1 LILAVVP
8 LMVGG
13 AALVRHPRAEESP
26 PPVNASAPASFR
38 VGPRLPVRLPPP
50 AGVGREAGSQ
60 MQAQR
65 PVSIELPG
73 GAVMPVEAV
82 ATGPRG
88 VLQLSSDIGRAGW
101 WVGSS
106 RLGDPFGATVVAGHV
121 DSFTQGVGP
130 FAALLAA
137 RRGDL
142 VRLAGRDLSQR
153 FRVTSVRL
161 VPRASLNAGS
171 PEYSPYGDRRLVL
184 VTCGGPYDATTQRY
198 RDNLVVVAVPEG
210 GLERR

>member
-1 LILAVVP
+1 MILAVVP
-8 LMVGG
+8 LVVGG
-13 AALVRHPRAEESP
+13 PALARHSHADSAP
-26 PPVNASAPASFR
+26 PPARATAPTSLR
-38 VGPRLPVRLPPP
+38 VGPRLPAHLPPP
-50 AGVGREAGSQ
+50 ARVGREAGSQ
-60 MQAQR
+60 MRAQR

-73 GAVMPVEAV
+73 GAVLPVEPV

-88 VLQLSSDIGRAGW
+88 VLQLSSDVGRAGW

-142 VRLAGRDLSQR
+142 VELAGRDLSQR
-153 FRVTSVRL
+153 FRVTSVRR

-184 VTCGGPYDATTQRY
+184 VTCGGPYDATTRRY
-198 RDNLVVVAVPEG
+198 RDNLVVVAVPDG
-210 GLERR
+210 GRERR